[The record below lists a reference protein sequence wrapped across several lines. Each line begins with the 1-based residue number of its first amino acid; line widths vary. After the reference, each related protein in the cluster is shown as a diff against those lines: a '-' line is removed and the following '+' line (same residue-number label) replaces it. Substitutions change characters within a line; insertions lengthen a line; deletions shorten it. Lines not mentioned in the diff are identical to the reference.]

1 MRIWKLGN
9 LFPTQKKNSPSI
21 PKMAKASDVKLIK
34 AREYMKS
41 MSFLSKNRSYPI
53 FHERFTLLANA
64 K

>member
-1 MRIWKLGN
+1 
-9 LFPTQKKNSPSI
+9 
-21 PKMAKASDVKLIK
+21 MAKASDVKLIK